1 MKLLRLSALLASPL
15 LVIVV
20 TQTTVTAQSKLG
32 SCDEIKKNTDFL
44 ALADRR
50 AELLAESQKLRDD
63 IGNLEKQL
71 PAAMKDADFQKKK
84 KQLDDL
90 EKKPV
95 QTRTGVEEQT
105 RQDLENELKLA
116 KTDTTIEAEKKKKE
130 DALAANKDLLL
141 CVQAAISQL
150 NTPDQAFK
158 TTMSQWFAALIGAV
172 ILGFFTLAVRDKRIG
187 FAIFSGETGLQFLT
201 LFSLVIAIILFG
213 ITGILEGKEL
223 SALLGGLSGYIL
235 GRTGSKAAN
244 GSAAASPAGLAAFQ
258 KFIGDLKSINVVP
271 PNVNLSASSKA
282 AQLVAEPKDSSG
294 AVIKDS
300 DKIFAPVWVSSD
312 PKIAKV
318 DQAGLVSMVGAG
330 TCTVSASFAN
340 ITSNPCQVICT

>member
-1 MKLLRLSALLASPL
+1 MKLLRLSALFAFALFLVPGIQSP
-15 LVIVV
+15 VAA
-20 TQTTVTAQSKLG
+20 QTKLNTCPEITAT
-32 SCDEIKKNTDFL
+32 TDFL

-50 AELLAESQKLRDD
+50 AELMAESQRLRDD

-71 PAAMKDADFQKKK
+71 PTAMKDADFQKKK
-84 KQLDDL
+84 QQLDEL
-90 EKKPV
+90 EKEPV

-116 KTDTTIEAEKKKKE
+116 KTDTSIEAEKKKKE
-130 DALAANKDLLL
+130 DALAGNKELLL
-141 CVQAAISQL
+141 CVQGAISQL
-150 NTPDQAFK
+150 TSPDQTFRFQI
-158 TTMSQWFAALIGAV
+158 SLGFAVLIGAV
-172 ILGFFTLAVRDKRIG
+172 IIGFFGLALIDETMRR
-187 FAIFSGETGLQFLT
+187 AIFSGETGIQFIT

-235 GRTGSKAAN
+235 GRTGSRAAN

-258 KFIGDLKSINVVP
+258 KFISDLKSINVVP
-271 PNVNLSASSKA
+271 PNVNLSAGSKA

-294 AVIKDS
+294 AVIKVTGNLFS
-300 DKIFAPVWVSSD
+300 PEWVSSD

-318 DQAGLVSMVGAG
+318 DQAGLVSMVGIG
-330 TCTVSASFAN
+330 TCTVTASFAN
-340 ITSNPCQVICT
+340 ITSNPCQVICS